1 MKKLFFFATVICA
14 AVSMNAETIYDFSTM
29 AFADADLTVTNGTKT
44 YNESKSYYEIKNTA
58 GETVVLE
65 IATLPNVQFSYKN
78 SDVKT
83 AFKVAPN
90 KYIQFDGDQ
99 RDLTINN
106 LSVGDIVTLSVASK
120 GSTANSFEDS
130 ENKGTGLTGCVW
142 VSGNKTQAAKDGE
155 MVYEEIQIQAIATTI
170 VLRTTAGGYA
180 LNKIVISSSAN
191 GIENTVFAPKATK
204 MMVDGQ
210 MIIVRDGVKYNALGT
225 VVE

>member
-1 MKKLFFFATVICA
+1 MKKLFFLAAAMCA
-14 AVSMNAETIYDFSTM
+14 VMALNAETIYDFSTM

-44 YNESKSYYEIKNTA
+44 YNESKSYFEISNTA

-78 SDVKT
+78 SGVKT

-90 KYIQFDGDQ
+90 KYVQFEGDQ

-106 LSVGDIVTLSVASK
+106 LTVGDVITLSVASK
-120 GSTANSFEDS
+120 GSTSNSFEDS
-130 ENKGTGLTGCVW
+130 ESKGTGLTGCVW
-142 VSGNKTQAAKDGE
+142 VSGNKKQAPKDGE
-155 MVYEEIQIQAIATTI
+155 MVFEEIQIQAIASTI
-170 VLRTTAGGYA
+170 ILRTTAGGYA
-180 LNKIVISSSAN
+180 LNKIIIGSSAQ
-191 GIENTVFAPKATK
+191 GVENTTFAPKATK

-210 MIIVRDGVKYNALGT
+210 LIIVRDGVKYNAQGT